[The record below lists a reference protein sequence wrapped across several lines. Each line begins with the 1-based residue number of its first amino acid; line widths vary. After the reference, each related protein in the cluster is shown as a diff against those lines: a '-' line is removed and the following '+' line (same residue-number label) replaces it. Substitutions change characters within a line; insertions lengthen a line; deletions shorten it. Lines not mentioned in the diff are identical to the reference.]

1 MLHLTLAS
9 QICTPKDKLADWFEY
24 YAGILELNV
33 WTSTTLEES
42 EWCDNTRQWAV
53 KLMRDGKE
61 TKMLHPRHVILTTGH
76 SGAPYLPSNIDGVG
90 DFRGDRL
97 VHSSFFTKTKDNAKG
112 KKAAVIGCCNS
123 GHDIA
128 RDYYDHGY
136 EVTMLQRS
144 SILIVTSET
153 LIDVTMKG
161 FYEEDESP
169 VEDADII
176 NMSIPYPVG
185 KRLRIPASN
194 GGPRQDS
201 TKWTCY
207 RRFCS
212 Q

>member
-1 MLHLTLAS
+1 
-9 QICTPKDKLADWFEY
+9 
-24 YAGILELNV
+24 
-33 WTSTTLEES
+33 
-42 EWCDNTRQWAV
+42 
-53 KLMRDGKE
+53 MRDGKE
-61 TKMLHPRHVILTTGH
+61 TSNCIPLNHSFHVDDNLEMLHPRHVILTTGH

-161 FYEEDESP
+161 FYEEDEVNSSTS
-169 VEDADII
+169 
-176 NMSIPYPVG
+176 M
-185 KRLRIPASN
+185 LR
-194 GGPRQDS
+194 S
-201 TKWTCY
+201 TLTLLVPS
-207 RRFCS
+207 RRRGYY
-212 Q
+212 